1 MGAGQETNG
10 VAQSALSKESEYPFS
25 CGRKTGLCSSFFP
38 YQPQGTDRRG
48 ANVSRLG
55 GTAPLEAIPIGRD
68 KAKSR
73 WFSKSKSVCAGGSG
87 KVPRLCA
94 IWTPQ
99 CGGMKGKLC
108 FIKRKSKD
116 LVSNVRIFREKN
128 ISFFE
133 TRERL
138 NKNLWTFLRNAPS
151 FLFFLPFFWEND
163 ARFFPPLPFAVSS
176 SPASYARTDT
186 PLRIAHS
193 ASSQFL
199 PSPFTFTCNLLI
211 HRVLQV
217 KDYAFFCLHR

>member
-1 MGAGQETNG
+1 MGLPKARCPKK
-10 VAQSALSKESEYPFS
+10 ASAPFLW
-25 CGRKTGLCSSFFP
+25 KKIGLCSSFFP
-38 YQPQGTDRRG
+38 YQPQGACCCR

-55 GTAPLEAIPIGRD
+55 GRASLEAIPIGRD

-108 FIKRKSKD
+108 FIKRKSRN
-116 LVSNVRIFREKN
+116 LVSNDRIFREKN

-133 TRERL
+133 IRERL
-138 NKNLWTFLRNAPS
+138 NKNLWTFLRNFSS
-151 FLFFLPFFWEND
+151 FLFFLPIFLGND
-163 ARFFPPLPFAVSS
+163 TRFFPPLPFAISS
-176 SPASYARTDT
+176 SAASYAWTDT

-199 PSPFTFTCNLLI
+199 PSPFTFTRNPLI
-211 HRVLQV
+211 QCVLRVKECAL
-217 KDYAFFCLHR
+217 FCLHR